1 VLKNVVIILPPYKLF
16 CMALLICKN
25 EVNNKIN
32 HKKRNLY
39 NNRLSSNGFGDGG
52 GRLTTA
58 ETSSIA
64 SFNEDGSRRLPV
76 R

>member
-1 VLKNVVIILPPYKLF
+1 
-16 CMALLICKN
+16 LICEN
-25 EVNNKIN
+25 EANNNKIN
-32 HKKRNLY
+32 YKKR
-39 NNRLSSNGFGDGG
+39 SGSGDGD

-64 SFNEDGSRRLPV
+64 SFNEAGSRRLPV